1 MEPVQG
7 RKDHISQENPNP
19 NDDQSKRKGTKRII
33 YRFFHYTTING
44 LQRMASSGTILGR
57 LFWILVLLGAGGMFS
72 RDIYTLVQQFF
83 ERPISV
89 VSRVEYFRVRS
100 RMIIF
105 ADVYTQREDCGENS
119 QDKFQSKSSIFK
131 DEVKSVLRMCYVM
144 TLWCRNNTQIS
155 RCFDIF

>member
-1 MEPVQG
+1 MMESYSMEPVQG

-105 ADVYTQREDCGENS
+105 ADVHMYIRSVKIVVKIHKTNFNPNPQFLKMR
-119 QDKFQSKSSIFK
+119 SSLFCACAM
-131 DEVKSVLRMCYVM
+131 L
-144 TLWCRNNTQIS
+144 
-155 RCFDIF
+155 